1 MLLTA
6 IISASKTD
14 FCATLS
20 DGRIVEVSDLCDLAS
35 ALICLG
41 VQAQAVK
48 FEWCA
53 GQRMMTA
60 GQQVA
65 LAAEMRYL
73 ARESTEASVTA

>member
-1 MLLTA
+1 MLLSA
-6 IISASKTD
+6 IISASKTE

-20 DGRIVEVSDLCDLAS
+20 DGRVVKVSDLWALAS
-35 ALICLG
+35 ALIGLG
-41 VQAQAVK
+41 VSAHAVK
-48 FEWCA
+48 FEWRA

-73 ARESTEASVTA
+73 ARESAEVAAAA